1 MILFLLEVTE
11 SMGKQFV
18 AGPEGSPWPWLLAQT
33 KIACAEKGDYRWT
46 EVSHSPKPVGNPCL
60 ESGCCWLWAGCWV
73 LEEVGVQWEVMMFV
87 LLAAVNLPSM
97 LVHQK
102 GFCIP
107 EWDTN
112 LSLGA
117 KKDLPANS
125 ASSTER
131 AKISK
136 FTPIISEV
144 GAVVMARTT
153 KLGFWGLPLDIF
165 WLGQITF
172 IFTKYPHFL
181 TSKIRMSPSPQLLK
195 KNLIGT
201 GLDCAKLKFSLLE
214 ATAGTPRVAG
224 LSPLALC
231 TCNALSFEFF

>member
-1 MILFLLEVTE
+1 
-11 SMGKQFV
+11 
-18 AGPEGSPWPWLLAQT
+18 
-33 KIACAEKGDYRWT
+33 
-46 EVSHSPKPVGNPCL
+46 
-60 ESGCCWLWAGCWV
+60 
-73 LEEVGVQWEVMMFV
+73 MMFV

-107 EWDTN
+107 EWYTN